1 MTGILP
7 IAKPMNITSR
17 AVSTTIKK
25 LFNTKTGHSGTLD
38 PLATGV
44 LPILIGTSTKLSPYM
59 PSDKSYTATIKLGI
73 LTDTGDI
80 TGTVLEQKPIAN
92 VTLGEIT
99 AVLNSFL
106 GISSQIP
113 PMYSALKHNGKNLYS
128 LAREGITIP
137 REPREIELTKIELLS
152 FENDEITF
160 AVSCKKGTYIRTL
173 CEDIAKKL
181 GNLGTMQSLIRTNSC
196 GISLSNCIDYDTVLE
211 NSDLKNNGI
220 KNSDLENTVYEKSG
234 LKNSDLENTVIKKDA
249 KEVSKYIISPE
260 QYLDFM
266 PKVTLPDNAL
276 NYYKNGGF
284 ISLSRIT
291 EEIIKNARAY
301 ATNGDFIGI
310 AEVFTQNE
318 EQGIKSVWAEENV

>member
-59 PSDKSYTATIKLGI
+59 PSDKSYTATIKLGV

-211 NSDLKNNGI
+211 NCNLKNNGI
-220 KNSDLENTVYEKSG
+220 KNSDLE
-234 LKNSDLENTVIKKDA
+234 NSDLENTVIKKDA

-291 EEIIKNARAY
+291 EEITKNARAY